1 MVAESRATT
10 EIAELL
16 VLPAKRASPVYPDRR
31 EQLETVLMARR
42 DSEVLRAMTE
52 RSECRAKWE
61 KEVTPE
67 PLSHRN
73 SCWKRLGLQAHL
85 VRLAET
91 ASKVLQG
98 PRENLDLM
106 GVPEFKERRETTEV
120 TATPSKVRQD

>member
-1 MVAESRATT
+1 MAESRATT

-31 EQLETVLMARR
+31 ERWETVLTARR
-42 DSEVLRAMTE
+42 DSEVLRATTE

-67 PLSHRN
+67 PPSHR
-73 SCWKRLGLQAHL
+73 SSYWKRPGLQAHL

-91 ASKVLQG
+91 ASKGLQDH
-98 PRENLDLM
+98 RENLDLM
-106 GVPEFKERRETTEV
+106 GVPEFKEIREITEV
-120 TATPSKVRQD
+120 MATLSKVRQD